1 MLLKLISMM
10 EQFSSCIVV
19 ALGWGECRSWSWVMV
34 SSGDFDGVDGWWLWG
49 FHKLEVPMGQGR

>member
-1 MLLKLISMM
+1 MM